1 MSSLPVSLYLD
12 PQIRDWV
19 LFPITLVM
27 ILVGILRHY
36 VVVLLQSAPKVQ
48 TRAAIR
54 EQRALA
60 RSQILRA
67 TAAHSPIPPV
77 YYTSI
82 SQHLAA
88 AYTAGTYLKD
98 GPPKG
103 DAPSA
108 PPNPITDPAAMDGMM
123 AGMKTQMVMMV
134 PQMVIM
140 GWINFFF
147 QGFVLIKLP
156 FPLTLGFKSMLQRG
170 IETPDMDVR
179 WVSSL
184 SWYFLNFFGL
194 NGLYRILLGSD
205 NSADSSRDMTASP
218 FAAPGG
224 AAGVAGP
231 QDFNKLFKAEKDN
244 LEFSEGL
251 HNWVGQ
257 DVENRV
263 LRKYGKLA
271 PAY

>member
-1 MSSLPVSLYLD
+1 MASNAVSLYLD

-36 VVVLLQSAPKVQ
+36 VVILLQSQPKKLQ
-48 TRAAIR
+48 RGAIR

-60 RSQILRA
+60 RSNILRA
-67 TAAHSPIPPV
+67 TSAYSPIPPPF
-77 YYTSI
+77 YTSI
-82 SQHLAA
+82 STHLSEAF
-88 AYTAGTYLKD
+88 TAGTYLKD

-103 DAPSA
+103 DGPTS
-108 PPNPITDPAAMDGMM
+108 PPNPLSDPGAMDGMM

-194 NGLYRILLGSD
+194 NGLYRLLLGD
-205 NSADSSRDMTASP
+205 GNDASSQTMNASP
-218 FAAPGG
+218 FGG
-224 AAGVAGP
+224 ANASANPNPV
-231 QDFNKLFKAEKDN
+231 QDFNKLFKAEKDH
-244 LEFSEGL
+244 LEFSEATYI
-251 HNWVGQ
+251 WVGK
-257 DVENRV
+257 DVEDRV

-271 PAY
+271 PLQ

>member
-1 MSSLPVSLYLD
+1 M
-12 PQIRDWV
+12 
-19 LFPITLVM
+19 
-27 ILVGILRHY
+27 
-36 VVVLLQSAPKVQ
+36 LLQTPPKKM
-48 TRAAIR
+48 TRPAIR

-67 TAAHSPIPPV
+67 TAANSPVPPDL
-77 YYTSI
+77 YKSI
-82 SQHLAA
+82 SKHLSDAFA
-88 AYTAGTYLKD
+88 AGTFLKD
-98 GPPKG
+98 GPPKA
-103 DAPSA
+103 DAPIA
-108 PPNPITDPAAMDGMM
+108 PVNPMTDPAAMDGMM

-194 NGLYRILLGSD
+194 NGLYSLILGGD

-218 FAAPGG
+218 FVVSSAPGQ
-224 AAGVAGP
+224 A
-231 QDFNKLFKAEKDN
+231 QDFNKLFKAERDN
-244 LEFSEGL
+244 LEFSEGVY
-251 HNWVGQ
+251 NWLGK
-257 DVENRV
+257 DVETRV
-263 LRKYGKLA
+263 LAKYGIEEQQWG
-271 PAY
+271 YI

>member
-1 MSSLPVSLYLD
+1 MSSSAASLLLD

-36 VVVLLQSAPKVQ
+36 VVLLLQSQPKKIPL
-48 TRAAIR
+48 AAIR

-67 TAAHSPIPPV
+67 TSANSPLPPT
-77 YYTSI
+77 YYKAI
-82 SQHLAA
+82 SHHLAD
-88 AYTAGTYLKD
+88 AYATGTYLKD
-98 GPPKG
+98 GPTKKG

-108 PPNPITDPAAMDGMM
+108 PPNPLSDPAAMDGMM

-194 NGLYRILLGSD
+194 NGLYRLILGGD
-205 NSADSSRDMTASP
+205 NAADSSRDMTASP
-218 FAAPGG
+218 FAAVTAAPG
-224 AAGVAGP
+224 AA
-231 QDFNKLFKAEKDN
+231 QDFTKLFKAEQDN
-244 LEFSEGL
+244 LEFAEGL
-251 HNWVGQ
+251 HVWVGA
-257 DVENRV
+257 DVEERV
-263 LRKYGKLA
+263 LRKYGKLS
-271 PAY
+271 